1 MLLDK
6 FSIGRHSGPFLSPG
20 LIFPSFHP
28 FPILSSPALSASS
41 SHLCYATCLS
51 SALSSLLFSPIL
63 PFLSSS
69 PFLSFIFPTS
79 PVHLFCLYVL
89 FSPPVSLPCFSL
101 FSFPFYLSLN
111 HVPLPFFPYHVPPWF
126 LSPPSTSLLPI
137 LFSCSFLPSPTF
149 SCFPGSTPWPH
160 ANNHCF
166 TDLHPHLH
174 PSIFVT
180 VLV

>member
-41 SHLCYATCLS
+41 SHLRYATCLS

-69 PFLSFIFPTS
+69 PFLSFSPLLLFIFSVSTS
-79 PVHLFCLYVL
+79 SFPLLSPFLAFL
-89 FSPPVSLPCFSL
+89 FSPSLSTFHLTMYPFPSSLTMYPLGSSPLHPLLSYPFSSPALFFLLLLSPASLGQHHGLMQIITVSLTCILISI
-101 FSFPFYLSLN
+101 
-111 HVPLPFFPYHVPPWF
+111 
-126 LSPPSTSLLPI
+126 PPSLL
-137 LFSCSFLPSPTF
+137 LF
-149 SCFPGSTPWPH
+149 
-160 ANNHCF
+160 
-166 TDLHPHLH
+166 
-174 PSIFVT
+174 
-180 VLV
+180 